1 MGKYKAGLL
10 GLSSIGIDDE
20 LSLHRNL
27 TVDSLVEDIISN
39 GEGLLASSGDAI
51 VDT

>member
-1 MGKYKAGLL
+1 MINMGNYKAGSL

-27 TVDSLVEDIISN
+27 TVDSLVEDII
-39 GEGLLASSGDAI
+39 
-51 VDT
+51 